1 MSDEWSFSC
10 STMEKAIERKDKLP
24 KAYPCVIVRDN
35 LTRKEAICRCKTKT
49 TIIPK

>member
-10 STMEKAIERKDKLP
+10 STMEKAMERKDELP

-35 LTRKEAICRCKTKT
+35 LTRKEAIYRCKTKT
-49 TIIPK
+49 MIIPK